1 MEKGN
6 SGSSKTNETPKE
18 LDTKLIYWEEFSL
31 SLEEHWKAFDNWRQN
46 PNHPSSTRQLR

>member
-1 MEKGN
+1 MERGK
-6 SGSSKTNETPKE
+6 SDTSKTTDNEKQ

-46 PNHPSSTRQLR
+46 PNHGSSIRQLR